1 MCPKFK
7 LMSHDEIVSTLKGNH
22 MCLNCFGRGH
32 GVRQCKSLY
41 KCKKCQKPH
50 HTLLHVDKD
59 IGLSSSVES
68 SDPPTAVSHAAVKL
82 RSSSLLMTCT
92 VLVFVHDGSSVEAR
106 ALIDNASTSSF
117 VSERLAQSLKLRRS
131 HQNISVSGIAGSVH
145 NSSLQSVAQL
155 QISSAYSRNGRKI
168 DLTESGRFIVP
179 LPRKPDAKPIGES
192 RSRAV
197 RRFLALERSLHHK
210 DRFQEDDSVMEYL
223 DLGHA
228 EIVPIEEMDKDPAS
242 VFYLPT
248 HVVYKSSSSTTKIR
262 AVFDASAKSNSG
274 VIPFLLG
281 LPSIL
286 HSSTFSS
293 TTFQNYI

>member
-1 MCPKFK
+1 
-7 LMSHDEIVSTLKGNH
+7 

-59 IGLSSSVES
+59 IGPSSSVES

-92 VLVFVHDGSSVEAR
+92 VLVFVPDSLSVEAR

-117 VSERLAQSLKLRRS
+117 VSEHLAQSLKLRRS

-197 RRFLALERSLHHK
+197 RRFLAISPPQRQIPRS
-210 DRFQEDDSVMEYL
+210 
-223 DLGHA
+223 
-228 EIVPIEEMDKDPAS
+228 
-242 VFYLPT
+242 
-248 HVVYKSSSSTTKIR
+248 
-262 AVFDASAKSNSG
+262 
-274 VIPFLLG
+274 
-281 LPSIL
+281 
-286 HSSTFSS
+286 
-293 TTFQNYI
+293 